1 MTRLRTLIRFI
12 IFRQRGK
19 YWKQRVERIKR
30 RVREIELE
38 KQLARNYWSV
48 IHGQNG

>member
-12 IFRQRGK
+12 IFRQRRRGK
-19 YWKQRVERIKR
+19 YWKQKVERIKR

-38 KQLARNYWSV
+38 KQLARNF
-48 IHGQNG
+48 IKMLNH